1 MGAYDLPA
9 GGAPMRIEAFS
20 PDEISVSNRARARLD
35 EAAVGRLMESI
46 RQIGLREPP
55 TVRVDLEKDD
65 ILLVAGLHRV
75 EACKRLGW
83 TRIECEVWDG
93 SEIDARLW
101 ELAEN
106 LHRAELTALERD
118 EHIAEWVK
126 LTEEKKGAQVAPPGG
141 KQPHDKGIKAA
152 VRELGVDRTSAQRA
166 VKVAGISEEAKQEA
180 RDAGLDD
187 NHAALLAAA
196 KEETPEA
203 QTAKL
208 REIAKRKS
216 DRKLLQ
222 DAGDDLVRR
231 DADDEAA
238 EIIHDYV
245 PEHMETALLDRLD
258 AARHHKLA
266 AAIRRLRKTGERRID
281 APVFDSTK
289 SGRAA

>member
-126 LTEEKKGAQVAPPGG
+126 LTREKQDGESAQLAPKLSARGRSGEGRPAS
-141 KQPHDKGIKAA
+141 GINAA
-152 VRELGVDRTSAQRA
+152 IRELGVDRTSAQRA

-180 RDAGLDD
+180 RAAGLDD
-187 NHAALLAAA
+187 NHSALLAAA
-196 KEETPEA
+196 REETPEA
-203 QTAKL
+203 QVAKV
-208 REIAKRKS
+208 REIA
-216 DRKLLQ
+216 
-222 DAGDDLVRR
+222 
-231 DADDEAA
+231 
-238 EIIHDYV
+238 
-245 PEHMETALLDRLD
+245 
-258 AARHHKLA
+258 
-266 AAIRRLRKTGERRID
+266 ERRAVKPAPAILNDFETEEAWRGAINRVWNRGSAEWRERWLSD
-281 APVFDSTK
+281 AESPVFDSTK